1 MIHINLLPG
10 AAKRKRRQEIIRMLS
25 ASFTIFGF
33 TVAGL
38 AIVISLI
45 YSQRLNLQ
53 NQINKYDREIADRQ
67 AKIAVYSG
75 VISETKILRD
85 KLTVINDLLGSY
97 NHWARFFG
105 YLSNSTPAKGVKF
118 ITVSAASDL
127 KMSISGV
134 ADSAQDLQYLLL
146 SFQKAHR
153 DLEYQI
159 QSGDTLARLAKAH
172 GTTEALILEV
182 NDVED
187 ESALIALK
195 TITIPKLLF
204 DSVDLASVNMQADD
218 NSEREVDKNISFA
231 IGIVFKQDILR

>member
-45 YSQRLNLQ
+45 YSQRFSLD
-53 NQINKYDREIADRQ
+53 NQIKKYDTEIADRQ
-67 AKIAVYSG
+67 AKIAVYKD
-75 VISETKILRD
+75 VIAETKLLRD

-97 NHWARFFG
+97 NRWARFFQ
-105 YLSNSTPAKGVKF
+105 YLTEATPSQGVKF
-118 ITVSAASDL
+118 VTVAATSDL

-134 ADSAQDLQYLLL
+134 ADSAVDLQYLLMT
-146 SFQKAHR
+146 FQKAHR

-159 QSGDTLARLAKAH
+159 QPGDTLARLAKAQ
-172 GTTEALILEV
+172 GSTEALILEV
-182 NDVED
+182 NEAAD
-187 ESALIALK
+187 ESTLLAQK
-195 TITIPKLLF
+195 TITIPKLMF
-204 DSVDLASVNMQADD
+204 DTVDLASVNMQADD
-218 NSEREVDKNISFA
+218 TSEREVDKNVSFA
-231 IGIVFKQDILR
+231 LNIVFKQDILR